1 MFDLLFDPLDV
12 ERMTLEKQE
21 LVKTYAYLSP
31 ESGKYVYSIDN
42 TRFTNHSS
50 TNYNIDIAVDP
61 GETETAGVANRDIEI
76 GEEILV
82 NYKQIDLHDRDSNEE
97 YLL

>member
-1 MFDLLFDPLDV
+1 
-12 ERMTLEKQE
+12 MTPEKQK
-21 LVKTYAYLSP
+21 LVMIYAYLSP

-50 TNYNIDIAVDP
+50 TNWNIDTAVVP
-61 GETETAGVANRDIEI
+61 SEIETTGVANRDIEI

-82 NYKQIDLHDRDSNEE
+82 NYRQIDLHDRNSDEK
-97 YLL
+97 YLNY